1 MTLTE
6 SKRKYKDFF
15 SELDQIIGLKINL
28 EWLNISQGRCE
39 MIPWQ
44 PEQGIQAVIEM
55 PESIFIIILIFLGA
69 CVATYIFYWI
79 FRLLFWIFRMEA

>member
-1 MTLTE
+1 
-6 SKRKYKDFF
+6 
-15 SELDQIIGLKINL
+15 
-28 EWLNISQGRCE
+28 

-44 PEQGIQAVIEM
+44 PEQGLQSVLGM

-79 FRLLFWIFRMEA
+79 FRLLEWIFRMDV